1 MPSSPKIQRSLGF
14 QPEYSREIPTG
25 KMPMLR
31 LEAEPS
37 AAVQYNKNL
46 NNGKRGLVFP
56 VIACTR
62 IVWQMLLIAVEM

>member
-1 MPSSPKIQRSLGF
+1 
-14 QPEYSREIPTG
+14 
-25 KMPMLR
+25 MLR